1 MKTKLRITLNAP
13 FTLGFSLA
21 CLIATILCVISD
33 DIRRLL
39 FSTYKAPMSDPLMYI
54 RLFTHVLGHSGFPH
68 LIGNL
73 TLILL
78 LAPALEEKYGITS
91 LLLVVLATALI
102 TGIFHNLIFPS
113 TFLLGA
119 SGVVFAM
126 IMMTSFTGFK
136 EGEIPL
142 TFILVALLYIGG
154 QIWEGITVQDNIS
167 NLTHILGGLVGSGA
181 GWILNRKKQQS

>member
-1 MKTKLRITLNAP
+1 
-13 FTLGFSLA
+13 
-21 CLIATILCVISD
+21 
-33 DIRRLL
+33 
-39 FSTYKAPMSDPLMYI
+39 MSDPLMYI